1 MVASVS
7 PAVTVKAEACLLRF
21 FRSTQLGGKMDV
33 GRALMAGE
41 SVSKRCLPS
50 GPASTFREGVGEGAT
65 WGGKGNAELGR
76 FTAGGAVSYTHL
88 TLPTIFAL

>member
-1 MVASVS
+1 
-7 PAVTVKAEACLLRF
+7 
-21 FRSTQLGGKMDV
+21 MDV

-50 GPASTFREGVGEGAT
+50 GPASTFREGEGEGAT

-76 FTAGGAVSYTHL
+76 FTAGGVCRPSGASGKSSHGSTSWWGRWAVSGSGGAESL
-88 TLPTIFAL
+88 V